1 MKRPDPIDG
10 ARGLTAAALVLA
22 LTSRGD
28 AAVLAGALVVVA
40 ANPVAAVAVV
50 AALAGSS
57 WRWGTTSLD
66 ALAGA
71 QAVLGPAAVVGPTGS
86 AIGSWSAAAALVL
99 AVSSQVDLLRVALA
113 GSVAAAVLA
122 GPAPGGEIWFRVG
135 AALVAGAVSYGV
147 ARAAEASWGLDRAR
161 LGLALIL
168 GVGAM
173 VAVAPE
179 APAWPPE
186 VDLALVAEG
195 LAVVLVVTG
204 IMLIGPAL
212 GGHPRWRQGWSRPRL
227 RRADPRRSGTPSRSR

>member
-1 MKRPDPIDG
+1 VRRPDLIAV

-22 LTSRGD
+22 VTSRGD
-28 AAVLAGALVVVA
+28 AAVLAAVLVVVE

-86 AIGSWSAAAALVL
+86 AAGSWCAAGALVL
-99 AVSSQVDLLRVALA
+99 AVSSHTEPLRVAAA
-113 GSVAAAVLA
+113 GAVAAAVLA
-122 GPAPGGEIWFRVG
+122 GPAPGGEVGARLGAAVVAGALSYVVARAVEGSLTLDRVRLG
-135 AALVAGAVSYGV
+135 AALA
-147 ARAAEASWGLDRAR
+147 
-161 LGLALIL
+161 L

-186 VDLALVAEG
+186 VDLGSIAEG

-204 IMLIGPAL
+204 LMLIAPAVA
-212 GGHPRWRQGWSRPRL
+212 GHPRWRQGWSTPRL